1 MNKDQK
7 YNEKSILTLIL
18 ALSPYLLPYLLKI
31 FHNSNITMIIYILGQ
46 ILGIS
51 GLILGIKILKE
62 NKKNIFAIIS
72 VILGVC
78 TIILFIFTTL
88 VALSGSYSSNIY
100 YNY

>member
-1 MNKDQK
+1 MNKEQK

-31 FHNSNITMIIYILGQ
+31 FHNSNIITMIIYILGQ
-46 ILGIS
+46 ILGII

-72 VILGVC
+72 IILGVC
-78 TIILFIFTTL
+78 TIILFIFATL

-100 YNY
+100 